1 MTQQQMQPVAH
12 PSQPLTGQIMTPAD
26 VALIGG
32 QLGAAGY
39 TQVQIGEIMGMV
51 EREAFAAAQEVARR
65 VSMAVMSKMTEA
77 VQRVHTNAAME
88 IHRQLSNEQLGFGG
102 LLAHRKCAAI
112 ALNVANTAP
121 RQMPPPPPIIGSV
134 R

>member
-1 MTQQQMQPVAH
+1 MTQVQPVAH
-12 PSQPLTGQIMTPAD
+12 PAQPLTGQIMTPAD

-39 TQVQIGEIMGMV
+39 SQVQIGEIMGMV

-65 VSMAVMSKMTEA
+65 VAMAVMSKMTEA
-77 VQRVHTNAAME
+77 VQRVHSNAAME
-88 IHRQLSNEQLGFGG
+88 IHRQLTNKTLGFGG
-102 LLAHRKCAAI
+102 MVTHRHCAEI
-112 ALNVANTAP
+112 ALTVANSAP
-121 RQMPPPPPIIGSV
+121 RQLPPPPPIHGSV

>member
-1 MTQQQMQPVAH
+1 MTQPQQQVTH
-12 PSQPLTGQIMTPAD
+12 PAQPLTGQIMTPAD

-51 EREAFAAAQEVARR
+51 ERECWAAAQEVSRR
-65 VSMAVMSKMTEA
+65 VALTVMSKMTEA
-77 VQRVHTNAAME
+77 VQRVHSNAAME
-88 IHRQLSNEQLGFGG
+88 IHRQLVNQDMGFGG
-102 LLAHRKCAAI
+102 MFRHRNCAAI
-112 ALNVANTAP
+112 ALTVANTAP
-121 RQMPPPPPIIGSV
+121 RQMPPPPPIHGSV